1 MGIYI
6 FLFLAAPAVYG
17 CCLFYIR
24 LGRCLSRV
32 LARWGRMWIRG

>member
-24 LGRCLSRV
+24 LGRAV
-32 LARWGRMWIRG
+32 ARWGKSWIRG